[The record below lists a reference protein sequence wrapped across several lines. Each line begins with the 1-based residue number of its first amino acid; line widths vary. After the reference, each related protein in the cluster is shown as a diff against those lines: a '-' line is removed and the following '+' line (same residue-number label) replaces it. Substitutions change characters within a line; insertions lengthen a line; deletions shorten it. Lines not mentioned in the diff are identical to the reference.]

1 MNYYISD
8 LHLGHANILRF
19 ENRPFQTVEKMT
31 ERVIKNWNEAVS
43 PSDTVYVVGDMFFKA
58 STSLPNLVL
67 PQLNGKKYL
76 IRGNHDK
83 NHGEWKYY
91 QDVLDYAD
99 IVDFAED
106 DATGRRV
113 ILCHY
118 PIPCFNGHMYG
129 AYHLYGHVH
138 MSPEYDAMEQTRNI
152 LESMV
157 YNDGKTHPCNM
168 YNVGCMLPYMNYTPR
183 TLDEIIMGYNRV

>member
-8 LHLGHANILRF
+8 LHLGHTNVLHF
-19 ENRPFQTVEKMT
+19 DHRPFKTIEEMT
-31 ERVIKNWNEAVS
+31 EKVIENWNKAVS
-43 PSDTVYVVGDMFFKA
+43 PSDTVYVLGDMFWRAAAKPLE
-58 STSLPNLVL
+58 TLPM
-67 PQLNGKKYL
+67 LNGKKYL

-83 NHGEWKYY
+83 SHGEWKYY
-91 QDVLDYAD
+91 ENVMDYAD

-106 DATGRRV
+106 GVTGRRV

-138 MSPEYDAMEQTRNI
+138 ASQEYNVIEQTRKT
-152 LESMV
+152 LENMV
-157 YNDGKTHPCNM
+157 YNDGKKHPCNM
-168 YNVGCMLPYMNYTPR
+168 YNVGCMLPYMNYTPK
-183 TLDEIIMGYNRV
+183 TLDEIIAGYNRV